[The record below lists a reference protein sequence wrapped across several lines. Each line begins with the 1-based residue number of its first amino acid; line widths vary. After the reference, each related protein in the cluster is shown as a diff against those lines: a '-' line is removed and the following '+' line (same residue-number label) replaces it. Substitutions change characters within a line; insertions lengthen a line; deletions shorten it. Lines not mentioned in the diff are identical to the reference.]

1 MSYYRYRIDEA
12 RNNLW
17 RDKENYRIKENNLR
31 RLNELEN
38 KKNLLENELLK
49 IKAENERN
57 LIQEKN
63 YQEEKELK
71 QKNSIINNINTFD
84 QFLLDNKFKSELEKK
99 RIENNNEINLKQ
111 MENDFNLN
119 RSLVCRNN
127 SLPNFDFMLSQNNN
141 VINEDNYKIIKSN
154 GKFLPTNILCKD
166 KKIK

>member
-17 RDKENYRIKENNLR
+17 RDKENYRIKENNFR

-38 KKNLLENELLK
+38 KKNLLENELIK

-84 QFLLDNKFKSELEKK
+84 QFLLDNKLKSEHNKLFH
-99 RIENNNEINLKQ
+99 I
-111 MENDFNLN
+111 
-119 RSLVCRNN
+119 S
-127 SLPNFDFMLSQNNN
+127 
-141 VINEDNYKIIKSN
+141 
-154 GKFLPTNILCKD
+154 
-166 KKIK
+166 